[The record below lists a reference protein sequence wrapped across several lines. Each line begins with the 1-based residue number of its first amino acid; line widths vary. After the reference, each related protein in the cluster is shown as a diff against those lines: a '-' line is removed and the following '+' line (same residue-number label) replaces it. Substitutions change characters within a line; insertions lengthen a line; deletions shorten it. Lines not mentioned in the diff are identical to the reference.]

1 MANSEIENLKAEIA
15 KSKESIAGETS
26 EIETPIIS
34 HNGFVFDD
42 GLFLSISI
50 LTFSLLVFGLMTYLI
65 KQGKEPELILKTF
78 GSILIIVSAV
88 FLIVA
93 GYSED
98 QISPVIGLLG
108 TVAGYILGRTTS
120 KEEK

>member
-1 MANSEIENLKAEIA
+1 MASSDIEALKAEIA
-15 KSKESIAGETS
+15 KSKESLSSETS
-26 EIETPIIS
+26 EIDTPIITN
-34 HNGFVFDD
+34 NGFVFDD

>member
-1 MANSEIENLKAEIA
+1 MSNSEIEKLKDKIAEA
-15 KSKESIAGETS
+15 KNNITASTS
-26 EIETPIIS
+26 EIETPIVT
-34 HNGFVFDD
+34 HNDFVFDD

-65 KQGKEPELILKTF
+65 KQGKEPEIILKTF

-93 GYSED
+93 GYSEE